1 MYFLRICLWVEKR
14 GKNRGNTQLSRREEV
29 ERRAV
34 YFGAHMCPG
43 GGFFP
48 PKSRWPGEWS
58 QFPRGTGSSNG
69 LKTSQTLTLLLP
81 SG

>member
-1 MYFLRICLWVEKR
+1 VVKR
-14 GKNRGNTQLSRREEV
+14 GKNRGNTQPSRREEV

-58 QFPRGTGSSNG
+58 GGWSFTFLFSFSFGEN
-69 LKTSQTLTLLLP
+69 LP
-81 SG
+81 GGRSKVRV